1 MTDFLCPKN
10 PKKFSCINCDYFTS
24 NKRDLERHF
33 STLKHLSLT
42 NTDQILTKKPKKTI
56 EKEFVCKCGKCYKH
70 KQSLYTHKKKC
81 DFKENDESEEKCQLI
96 EAPIISQELI
106 IKLVEQNTE
115 LAHDLKEAH
124 KTINDLIPKIG
135 NNNNNNSNN
144 TNQKFNINVFLNE
157 QCKDAINMSD
167 FIKSI
172 EVSLQQLDYTKNKGL
187 AAGLSN
193 TIIENMN
200 KLGIYERP
208 IHCTDVKRETLYV
221 KDNDVWDKES
231 SKDKIKYAINKTSGK
246 NYNAL
251 QNWKK
256 ENPDYNDDD
265 AKQDYFAHTLSTI
278 GKPTIELGEKIIKK
292 ICVET
297 YIKDKQ

>member
-1 MTDFLCPKN
+1 MTTELSQKSQSN
-10 PKKFSCINCDYFTS
+10 YECINCQYKTVSKKDF
-24 NKRDLERHF
+24 N
-33 STLKHLSLT
+33 KHLLTMKHINKTKYNQNTTENPELLKEHVKYNCNCGKSYPYRSSLY
-42 NTDQILTKKPKKTI
+42 NHKK
-56 EKEFVCKCGKCYKH
+56 VCKNLG
-70 KQSLYTHKKKC
+70 
-81 DFKENDESEEKCQLI
+81 ENGTNDNQLI
-96 EAPIISQELI
+96 EAPVISQELI

-135 NNNNNNSNN
+135 NNNNSNN

-172 EVSLQQLDYTKNKGL
+172 EVSLEQLDYTKNKGL

-200 KLGIYERP
+200 KLSLYERP
-208 IHCTDVKRETLYV
+208 IHCTDIKRETIYV
-221 KDNDVWDKES
+221 KDNDVWDKDL
-231 SKDKIKYAINKTSGK
+231 SKEKIKYVISKTSGK

-256 ENPDYNDDD
+256 DNPDYIEDDT
-265 AKQDYFAHTLSTI
+265 KQHYFSHTLSTI
-278 GKPTIELGEKIIKK
+278 GKPTIEIDEKIIKK
-292 ICVET
+292 ICTELYVKNT
-297 YIKDKQ
+297 INI